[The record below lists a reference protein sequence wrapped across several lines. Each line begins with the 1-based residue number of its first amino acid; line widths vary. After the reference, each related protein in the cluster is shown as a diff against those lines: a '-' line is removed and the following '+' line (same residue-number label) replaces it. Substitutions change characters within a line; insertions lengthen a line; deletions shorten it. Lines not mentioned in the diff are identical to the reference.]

1 LSIAGTDDV
10 LLAHSIGATEHRER
24 TAERRCIM
32 RKTASLEVRTVS
44 AIAPFSSPRVGIRE
58 RLCSSDHLGWSGFG
72 AELIGISAGVH
83 RVPAA
88 DEHRI
93 GMHVGSPVTA
103 HCRCDGQRLSRVQ
116 VQGDVD
122 VIPAGLDGQWSDDAD
137 CTILRVT
144 FTEEFAQRTLS
155 QLGGR
160 GAHSQIRPRFQ
171 WRDPRFQHLAWA
183 LRSELEAV
191 HASDALYAE
200 SLCVAMI
207 VRLANGD
214 EALDTRSAKKVLTR
228 NSAMRV
234 VEYIE
239 AHLDAPLTLAELAHV
254 AGISVPHFKVL
265 FRETFNVPVHRY
277 VVEKRVERAK
287 LLLLQGKLAV
297 SQIALDC
304 GFAHASHMAHW
315 MKRILGVTPASYGKT
330 AHSHQES
337 I

>member
-1 LSIAGTDDV
+1 
-10 LLAHSIGATEHRER
+10 
-24 TAERRCIM
+24 
-32 RKTASLEVRTVS
+32 
-44 AIAPFSSPRVGIRE
+44 
-58 RLCSSDHLGWSGFG
+58 
-72 AELIGISAGVH
+72 
-83 RVPAA
+83 
-88 DEHRI
+88 
-93 GMHVGSPVTA
+93 
-103 HCRCDGQRLSRVQ
+103 
-116 VQGDVD
+116 
-122 VIPAGLDGQWSDDAD
+122 
-137 CTILRVT
+137 
-144 FTEEFAQRTLS
+144 
-155 QLGGR
+155 
-160 GAHSQIRPRFQ
+160 
-171 WRDPRFQHLAWA
+171 
-183 LRSELEAV
+183 V